1 MEQFDPLA
9 ILDLPAN
16 YNFDMLRDAYKRVAL
31 KAHPDKGGSEY
42 LFKLVTQ
49 CYRYLLA
56 DLKKREADKQCHEL
70 KKEFLK
76 EIQQQQRK
84 QGSQSPR
91 SQESPQSPQSVQSVF
106 YNGSRFDP
114 DKFNKFFTD
123 NRFVDEVHEQGYK
136 EWMDSHQVKETPKYK
151 GSYNAHGFN
160 QQFEKNTKVSTN
172 NKHLIKY
179 KEPEALVASKRLG
192 FTELGQDSIDDFSG
206 ENKSLKNLNYMD
218 YRLAHTTSRM
228 VDPSTVQD
236 RPQFRNIQELE
247 RTRENVR
254 YQMNESE
261 LREYN
266 RKLRAQT
273 KLDEQRQNTL
283 RSYDE
288 RLANHYSKINGLLTF
303 NKGI

>member
-1 MEQFDPLA
+1 MERFDPLT

-16 YNFDMLRDAYKRVAL
+16 YNIDMLRNAYKRVAL

-42 LFKLVTQ
+42 LFKVVTQ

-56 DLKKREADKQCHEL
+56 DLKKREADKQFHEL

-76 EIQQQQRK
+76 ETQQQPQQHRHK
-84 QGSQSPR
+84 Q
-91 SQESPQSPQSVQSVF
+91 SPQSPQSAQTVF

-123 NRFVDEVHEQGYK
+123 NRFIDEVHEQGYK
-136 EWMDSHQVKETPKYK
+136 EWMETHDIKDTPKYK
-151 GSYNAHGFN
+151 GSYNAQGFN
-160 QQFEKNTKVSTN
+160 QQFEKNTQVSVN

-228 VDPSTVQD
+228 VDPSTVNE
-236 RPQFRNIQELE
+236 RPHFENVQEFE
-247 RTRENVR
+247 RTRENVQ

-266 RKLRAQT
+266 RKLRTQK

-288 RLANHYSKINGLLTF
+288 RLANHYTKINGLLTF
-303 NKGI
+303 TKM

>member
-16 YNFDMLRDAYKRVAL
+16 YNIDMLRNAYKQVAL

-42 LFKLVTQ
+42 LFKVVTQ

-56 DLKKREADKQCHEL
+56 DLKKREADKQFHEL

-76 EIQQQQRK
+76 ETQQQHRHK
-84 QGSQSPR
+84 QSHKSPP
-91 SQESPQSPQSVQSVF
+91 SPQSAQTVF

-123 NRFVDEVHEQGYK
+123 NRFIDEVHEQGYK
-136 EWMDSHQVKETPKYK
+136 EWMEKHEIKETPKYK

-160 QQFEKNTKVSTN
+160 EQFEKNTQVSVN

-179 KEPEALVASKRLG
+179 KEPEPLVASKRLG

-228 VDPSTVQD
+228 VDPATVSERQ
-236 RPQFRNIQELE
+236 RFQNIQELE

-261 LREYN
+261 LREYDK
-266 RKLRAQT
+266 KLRIQK

-288 RLANHYSKINGLLTF
+288 RLANHYSKVNSLLTF
-303 NKGI
+303 KKI

>member
-16 YNFDMLRDAYKRVAL
+16 YNIDMLRNAYKRVAL

-42 LFKLVTQ
+42 LFKVVTQ

-56 DLKKREADKQCHEL
+56 DLKKREADKQFHEL

-76 EIQQQQRK
+76 ETQGQQQQQHK
-84 QGSQSPR
+84 QTSR
-91 SQESPQSPQSVQSVF
+91 SRPETPQSAQTVF

-136 EWMDSHQVKETPKYK
+136 EWMETHDIKDTPKYR
-151 GSYNAHGFN
+151 GSYNAHKFN
-160 QQFEKNTKVSTN
+160 QQFEKNTQVSKN

-228 VDPSTVQD
+228 VDPSTVND
-236 RPQFRNIQELE
+236 RPQFQNIQEFE
-247 RTRENVR
+247 RTRENVQ

-266 RKLRAQT
+266 RKLRTQK
-273 KLDEQRQNTL
+273 KLEEQRENTL

-288 RLANHYSKINGLLTF
+288 RLANHYTKINGLLTF
-303 NKGI
+303 TKM

>member
-1 MEQFDPLA
+1 MEQLDPLA
-9 ILDLPAN
+9 ILDLPVN
-16 YNFDMLRDAYKRVAL
+16 YTIDMLRNAYKRVAL

-42 LFKLVTQ
+42 LFKVVTQ

-56 DLKKREADKQCHEL
+56 DLKKREADKQFHEL

-76 EIQQQQRK
+76 ETQQQQPQQK
-84 QGSQSPR
+84 QQSAKT
-91 SQESPQSPQSVQSVF
+91 VF

-114 DKFNKFFTD
+114 DKFNKFFMD

-136 EWMDSHQVKETPKYK
+136 EWMESQDIKQTPKYK
-151 GSYNAHGFN
+151 GSYNAQGFN
-160 QQFEKNTKVSTN
+160 QQFEKNTQVSKN

-206 ENKSLKNLNYMD
+206 DNKSLKHLNYMD

-228 VDPSTVQD
+228 VDPSTVND
-236 RPQFRNIQELE
+236 RPEFRNIQELE
-247 RTRENVR
+247 RTRENVS
-254 YQMNESE
+254 YQMNEME
-261 LREYN
+261 LREYQ
-266 RKLRAQT
+266 RKIKAQQ
-273 KLDEQRQNTL
+273 KLDERRQSAL

-288 RLANHYSKINGLLTF
+288 RLANHYSKINGLLTS
-303 NKGI
+303 